1 MIPGTLRALEFDR
14 IVQVVRTFALTPLG
28 ARRAAVLRP
37 ATEVS
42 RVMEALALTREVV
55 AFHDEAGG
63 FPLRANEEL
72 DQAVGALGIAGRAV
86 EPQRL
91 IALADFL
98 DSTGRTRRLVLEREQ
113 GRWPNLR
120 PLAEALISFAAEVA
134 AVRRAIGPSG
144 DVLDEASDLLRK
156 IRARLRRQ
164 RQHLRTTLDAYVRG
178 RETARYLQEPVVTER
193 NGRFVLMVKAEH
205 RNAIAG
211 LVHGAS
217 ASGATLFLEPLASS
231 EINNDIA
238 ALEDQEAEE
247 VQRILRELS
256 DRFRARGSDLQ
267 HTLGAAAALDLAQAK
282 ARFSQRVN
290 GVEPMLAP
298 DGRLELRGARHPLL
312 MAAVRRRLEDGAAEA
327 APYLSAGQEAAE
339 AALTAGNGGR
349 APLHGRQAPQ
359 PSPEPEP
366 VPVDLLVIPP
376 TRVLVITGPNT
387 GGKTV
392 ALKTAGLLPLMA
404 QAGLLVP
411 AEEGTALPVFQ
422 SVFADIGDEQS
433 IAANLSTFSGHVT
446 NIAAM
451 DRALALP
458 GLVLLD
464 ELGAG
469 TDPVD
474 GGALGVAIVDHFRM
488 RGALVIV
495 TTHHDQLKSYAMTT
509 EDVTAAAF
517 GFEPETFAPTYRLL
531 YGSPGA
537 SLALEIATRL
547 GLDPAIVDRA
557 RKQRTGEQAQLAD
570 RLARMDRDLQALDQ
584 EQRLARRTREQAE
597 AELAAARGREA
608 AIREREAQLRRR
620 LEATLNE
627 RLREARGEI
636 DRVVADLK
644 AKAAQLET
652 DARRR
657 AAPRLVAVTTGE
669 LGGLRSSARA
679 RLEELSIRARRGG
692 EPRVTT
698 EGTDALEDSRP
709 TRVGD
714 RVVVEPLGVEGTV
727 QSLSRGAA
735 EVDVKGKRLR
745 APLGDLRLVS
755 SAAHQP
761 GRVARDGR
769 ARAPGDEADRSGGG
783 HVTVTLESPETAS
796 SELNVIGCT
805 VNEALDRADKFLDQ
819 AIVAD
824 TRVVRVIHG
833 HGTGRLRE
841 ALGAFLREHPLVT
854 RFGAAADE
862 QGGKAVTVVELKE

>member
-1 MIPGTLRALEFDR
+1 MSPGTLRTLEFDR

-28 ARRAAVLRP
+28 ARRVSTLQP
-37 ATEVS
+37 ATETVQVL
-42 RVMEALALTREVV
+42 RGLALTREVV

-63 FPLRANEEL
+63 FPLRANEGL
-72 DQAVGALGIAGRAV
+72 DQALAALKIVGRAV

-91 IALADFL
+91 LALADFL
-98 DSTGRTRRLVLEREQ
+98 DSTGQTRVLVLERER
-113 GRWPNLR
+113 GRWPHLR
-120 PLAEALISFAAEVA
+120 PLAEGLASFTVEIA

-144 DVLDEASDLLRK
+144 DLLDDASDLLRK

-164 RQHLRTTLDAYVRG
+164 RQQLRATLEAYLRG

-205 RNAIAG
+205 RHAIPG

-231 EINNDIA
+231 DINNDIA
-238 ALEDQEAEE
+238 ALEDQETEE
-247 VQRILRELS
+247 IQRILRELS
-256 DRFRARGSDLQ
+256 DRFRARASDLRD
-267 HTLGAAAALDLAQAK
+267 TLDAAAALDLAQAK
-282 ARFSQRVN
+282 ARFSQTIK
-290 GVEPMLAP
+290 GVEPILAA

-312 MAAVRRRLEDGAAEA
+312 MAAVRHRLEDGGANGRAELVEERQDRIGSIDAAERNV
-327 APYLSAGQEAAE
+327 L
-339 AALTAGNGGR
+339 
-349 APLHGRQAPQ
+349 
-359 PSPEPEP
+359 EP

-376 TRVLVITGPNT
+376 TRVLVVTGPNT

-411 AEEGTALPVFQ
+411 ADKGTQLPVFQ
-422 SVFADIGDEQS
+422 SLFADIGDEQS

-474 GGALGVAIVDHFRM
+474 GGALGVAIVDHFRT

-495 TTHHDQLKSYAMTT
+495 TTHHDQLKSYALTT
-509 EDVTAAAF
+509 EGVTAAAF

-547 GLDPAIVDRA
+547 GLDPEIVDRA
-557 RKQRTGEQAQLAD
+557 RQHRTGEQAQLAE

-597 AELAAARGREA
+597 AELAAARVREA

-620 LEATLNE
+620 LETTLNE
-627 RLREARGEI
+627 RLRDARREI

-644 AKAAQLET
+644 AKAAQIET

-669 LGGLRSSARA
+669 LGGLRSDARA
-679 RLEELSIRARRGG
+679 RLEELSDRAQRNS
-692 EPRVTT
+692 EPHVTT
-698 EGTDALEDSRP
+698 EGADALEHSRD

-714 RVVVEPLGVEGTV
+714 RVVVAPLGVEGTV
-727 QSLSRGAA
+727 QSLSPRGEA
-735 EVDVKGKRLR
+735 EVDVRGKRLR
-745 APLGDLRLVS
+745 AALSDLHLVS
-755 SAAHQP
+755 SPARTQ
-761 GRVARDGR
+761 GRVARGEQGR
-769 ARAPGDEADRSGGG
+769 TARDDLDRGASS
-783 HVTVTLESPETAS
+783 HVTVTLESPETTAT
-796 SELNVIGCT
+796 ELNVIGCT

-819 AIVAD
+819 AILAD
-824 TRVVRVIHG
+824 TRVVRVVHG

-841 ALGAFLREHPLVT
+841 ALRAFLKEHPLVT
-854 RFGAAADE
+854 GVGPAADE
-862 QGGKAVTVVELKE
+862 HGGRAVTVVELKE